1 MQYTNGTAA
10 PRQELTDLV
19 MEGVIDD
26 KQFVGLRLCPPAP
39 LELPTGHVP
48 KIKISTGNLMRATTK
63 ARTPGA
69 DFDRW
74 QSGIDAFSIT
84 LVQVAEEI
92 SIPDENSL
100 VYDKYFDFEG
110 VYAKE
115 AANRL
120 LRGHEMDVESAVFNT
135 GNFDANNSAVA
146 YTVANITTMTP
157 VTDIIAAIQLVQSRG
172 QSANTIVIPFQVW
185 NRIRLSTEMKG
196 FIAGSINPGAIVS
209 YNTLQSA
216 LSDMGITQVLIGS
229 AVVNQS
235 QDSTA
240 NSINPI
246 WPNTYIFVGSA
257 QPGALQ
263 AGGFGRTFY
272 WQAEGDL
279 LNVSSYRDEP
289 KKSNVIRAM
298 KTTMIGITNAPAG
311 TLITTQYT

>member
-1 MQYTNGTAA
+1 MQYTNSAAA

-19 MEGVIDD
+19 MEGVTTD
-26 KQFVGLRLCPPAP
+26 KQFVGLRLAPAAP

-48 KIKISTGNLMRATTK
+48 KISIATGNLMRATTK

-74 QSGIDAFSIT
+74 QSGIDALSIT
-84 LVQVAEEI
+84 LLQVAEEI

-110 VYAKE
+110 IYAKE

-120 LRGHEMDVESAVFNT
+120 LRGLEMDVASAVFNT
-135 GNFDANNSAVA
+135 GNFDSNNSTVA
-146 YTVANITTMTP
+146 YTQANIATMDA
-157 VTDIIAAIQLVQSRG
+157 VGDIINAIQLVVARG
-172 QSANTIVIPFQVW
+172 QTPNTVVVPFMVW
-185 NRIRLSTEMKG
+185 NRMRQSLLMRN
-196 FIAGSINPGAIVS
+196 FIVGSINPGAQVTA
-209 YNTLQSA
+209 NTLQAA
-216 LSDMGITQVLIGS
+216 LSDLGITQVLVGT
-229 AVVNQS
+229 AYVNQS

-246 WPNTYIFVGSA
+246 WPNSYIWVGES

-263 AGGFGRTFY
+263 GGGFGRTFY
-272 WQAEGDL
+272 WEADGDL

-289 KKSNVIRAM
+289 KKSNIIRAM
-298 KTTMIGITNAPAG
+298 KTTNVAITNAKAG
-311 TLITTQYT
+311 TLIVTQYS